1 MEFIILAIFT
11 VMAVGGQMLNPI
23 QLTYPQYY
31 PKPLNLDP
39 YYYYRYPMNYPP
51 TFYPYPV
58 NYFQAA
64 LKFPQSQELPLVQD
78 SDIIQEVP
86 EIEEVDGET
95 SLGNLALEFPQSQE
109 LPLVQDSETTP
120 EVAEM
125 EEGVDGHPSL
135 KNSTS
140 TRQGRSCK

>member
-1 MEFIILAIFT
+1 
-11 VMAVGGQMLNPI
+11 MLNPI
-23 QLTYPQYY
+23 QLPYPQYY
-31 PKPLNLDP
+31 H
-39 YYYYRYPMNYPP
+39 YPMNYPYPP

-64 LKFPQSQELPLVQD
+64 LKFPQSQVLPFVQD

-140 TRQGRSCK
+140 TREGRSCK